1 MIARWYYDW
10 EGHAQERGMI
20 NNLAHEHDEYHV
32 DVYDAEE
39 LDAKNKMTP
48 GSIPY
53 DRHGTK

>member
-1 MIARWYYDW
+1 
-10 EGHAQERGMI
+10 MI
-20 NNLAHEHDEYHV
+20 NNLAHEHDDDDDEHHV

-39 LDAKNKMTP
+39 LDAKNKVTP